1 MVLGAA
7 PQALQGK
14 LDKSA
19 LSITDNLSLIDLEQ
33 IMWRT
38 PLPPLAAILLAASLS
53 ACGGKPKTDEPVAP
67 TPVEAVRVAA
77 PDAAGSVD
85 GAGTLERRREMAL
98 SFRIPGVLTALK
110 VEAGDSVRAGQ
121 LIAAIDP
128 AGVDARQQQTSADL
142 ERARRDVERDRALF
156 EKGFV
161 SRQRIDDRQSAL
173 KAAQAAYDAARF
185 DRRWASL
192 VSPASG
198 VVLER
203 RAQAG
208 EVVAAGQVVAR
219 IADLS
224 SPLVLRLPLASRD
237 AARVRVGDAA
247 QVTVQDLGN
256 QTLPARVTRV
266 GEAADTRT
274 GAVMVE
280 IELSSPPAA
289 LRSGQVAHAS
299 LSVRAAPSQA
309 TAFARIPAEA
319 VLEANGQRAFVLRF
333 DRGKARRTAVTF
345 GGFNGDDALVSGLPD
360 GAQVITAG
368 AGFVADGEAVR
379 VIDPTNLGR

>member
-1 MVLGAA
+1 
-7 PQALQGK
+7 
-14 LDKSA
+14 
-19 LSITDNLSLIDLEQ
+19 
-33 IMWRT
+33 MWRT
-38 PLPPLAAILLAASLS
+38 PLPPLAALLMTTALV
-53 ACGGKPKTDEPVAP
+53 ACGGKPKTEGATAP
-67 TPVEAVRVAA
+67 TPVEAALVAA
-77 PDAAGSVD
+77 PDAAGSVT

-98 SFRIPGVLTALK
+98 SFRIPGVLTAMK
-110 VEAGDSVRAGQ
+110 VEAGDRVSAGQ
-121 LIAAIDP
+121 LVAAIDP
-128 AGVDARQQQTSADL
+128 AGVDARQQQTIADL
-142 ERARRDVERDRALF
+142 ERARRDIERDKALF
-156 EKGFV
+156 DKGYV

-203 RAQAG
+203 RAQTG

-224 SPLVLRLPLASRD
+224 SPLVLRLPLSAREAS
-237 AARVRVGDAA
+237 RVRVGDVA
-247 QVTVQDLGN
+247 QVKVEDLAE
-256 QTLPARVTRV
+256 QTLSGRVTRV

-274 GAVMVE
+274 GAISVE
-280 IELSSPPAA
+280 IELSAPPPS

-299 LSVRAAPSQA
+299 LSVRAPGTSSAY
-309 TAFARIPAEA
+309 ARIPAEA
-319 VLEANGQRAFVLRF
+319 VLEATGQRAFVYRF
-333 DRGKARRTAVTF
+333 DHGKARRTAIGF
-345 GGFNGDDALVSGLPD
+345 GGFDGDDALVSGLPD

-379 VIDPTNLGR
+379 VIDPKRLGQ

>member
-1 MVLGAA
+1 
-7 PQALQGK
+7 
-14 LDKSA
+14 
-19 LSITDNLSLIDLEQ
+19 
-33 IMWRT
+33 MWRT
-38 PLPPLAAILLAASLS
+38 PLPPLAALLMATALV
-53 ACGGKPKTDEPVAP
+53 ACGGKPKTEAATPP
-67 TPVEAVRVAA
+67 TPVEAALVAA
-77 PDAAGSVD
+77 PGAAGAVT

-98 SFRIPGVLTALK
+98 SFRIPGVLTAMK
-110 VEAGDSVRAGQ
+110 VEAGDRVSAGQ
-121 LIAAIDP
+121 LVAAIDP
-128 AGVDARQQQTSADL
+128 AGVDARQQQTVADL
-142 ERARRDVERDRALF
+142 ERARRDIERDKTLF
-156 EKGFV
+156 EKGYV
-161 SRQRIDDRQSAL
+161 SRQRIDDRTSAL

-224 SPLVLRLPLASRD
+224 SPLVLRLPLSARE
-237 AARVRVGDAA
+237 AARVRIGDVA
-247 QVTVQDLGN
+247 QVRVEDFAE
-256 QTLPARVTRV
+256 QTLTGRVTRV

-274 GAVMVE
+274 GAISVE
-280 IELSSPPAA
+280 IELSAPPAA

-299 LSVRAAPSQA
+299 LSVRTAPGA
-309 TAFARIPAEA
+309 TSAYARIPAEA
-319 VLEANGQRAFVLRF
+319 VLEANGQRAFVYRF
-333 DRGKARRTAVTF
+333 DHGKARRMAVGF
-345 GGFNGDDALVSGLPD
+345 GGFDGDDALVSGLPD

-379 VIDPTNLGR
+379 VIDPKRLGQ

>member
-1 MVLGAA
+1 
-7 PQALQGK
+7 
-14 LDKSA
+14 
-19 LSITDNLSLIDLEQ
+19 
-33 IMWRT
+33 MWRT
-38 PLPPLAAILLAASLS
+38 PLPPLAALLLSASLG
-53 ACGGKPKTDEPVAP
+53 ACSGKTKTEEPAAP

-77 PDAAGSVD
+77 PDAAGAVE

-98 SFRIPGVLTALK
+98 SFRIPGVLTTMK

-128 AGVDARQQQTSADL
+128 AAVDARQQQTGADL
-142 ERARRDVERDRALF
+142 ERARRDVERDRILF
-156 EKGFV
+156 DKGYV
-161 SRQRIDDRQSAL
+161 SKQRIDDRQSAL

-219 IADLS
+219 VADLS
-224 SPLVLRLPLASRD
+224 SPLVLRLPLAARD

-247 QVTVQDLGN
+247 EVMVQDLGGSP
-256 QTLPARVTRV
+256 LSARVTRV

-274 GAVMVE
+274 GAINVE
-280 IELSSPPAA
+280 IELSNPPTA
-289 LRSGQVAHAS
+289 LRSGQVAHAR
-299 LSVRAAPSQA
+299 LNVRAAPSQA
-309 TAFARIPAEA
+309 SAYARIPAEA
-319 VLEANGQRAFVLRF
+319 VLEANGQRAFVFRF
-333 DRGKARRTAVTF
+333 EGGKARRTAVGF
-345 GGFNGDDALVSGLPD
+345 GGFDGDDALVSGLPS
-360 GAQVITAG
+360 GTQVITAG
-368 AGFVADGEAVR
+368 AGFVSDGETVR
-379 VIDPTNLGR
+379 VIDPAHLDR